1 VEQTHLVGRLRRA
14 TLAQRRLEIYGRGG
28 DTPATPSEKEAL
40 VKAMLYT
47 TYGSPDVLKLK
58 EVGTPTLGEQDVL
71 IRVHAAAANAG
82 DLHLLSGDPL
92 MIRLVAGLLK
102 PKHQILGA
110 DVAGQ
115 VTAVGR
121 AVTQFRP
128 GDAVFGDLSASGYG
142 AFAEYVAAPAHTV
155 ALKPAGLTFEEAAA
169 VPSAALTALQ
179 GLRDAARLQPG
190 QRVLVNGASGNVGTF
205 AVQIAKALGA
215 EVTAVCSTR
224 NLDRVRSL
232 GADHAI
238 DYTQEDF
245 TRRGQQ
251 YDIILDAA
259 ASHSLADV
267 QRALTPRGAY
277 ILVGGSGDRFL
288 QVMLLGP
295 WYSKKG
301 GQRFGTFVKKP
312 TQEKLAFVKE
322 LLETGRIAPV
332 VDRSYP
338 LHEAA
343 EALRYLK
350 AGHTTGKVVITLS
363 QGERT

>member
-1 VEQTHLVGRLRRA
+1 M
-14 TLAQRRLEIYGRGG
+14 
-28 DTPATPSEKEAL
+28 
-40 VKAMLYT
+40 KAMLAT

-58 EVGTPTLGEQDVL
+58 EVAAPTLGEQDVL
-71 IRVHAAAANAG
+71 IRVHAAAANVG
-82 DLHLLSGDPL
+82 DLHLLSGTPL
-92 MIRLVAGLLK
+92 MVRLVAGLLK

-110 DVAGQ
+110 DVAGR
-115 VTAVGR
+115 VVAVGQG
-121 AVTQFRP
+121 VTQFRP

-155 ALKPAGLTFEEAAA
+155 ALKPAGLTCEEAAA
-169 VPSAALTALQ
+169 VPSAALTAVQ
-179 GLRDAARLQPG
+179 GLRDVARLQPG
-190 QRVLVNGASGNVGTF
+190 QRVLINGASGNVGVF

-232 GADHAI
+232 GADHVI
-238 DYTQEDF
+238 DYMEEDF
-245 TRRGQQ
+245 TRRCQQ

-259 ASHSLADV
+259 ASRSLADV
-267 QRALTPRGAY
+267 QRALALRGAY

-295 WYSKKG
+295 WRSKKG

-332 VDRSYP
+332 IDRCYP

-350 AGHTTGKVVITLS
+350 AGHTTGKVVITLG
-363 QGERT
+363 QDKRTWCGRFFADDPTQATCSLVC